1 MNNINK
7 QFLPLFGTPMYIK
20 YKEELKSEKNLN
32 LETQYKFQNLSQL
45 EKTEYIV
52 NGLNYL
58 GNDYKNNLKQDLK
71 TVLLLI
77 QREKLDYFIKTNLNF
92 FNSKFA
98 FFTPIDINGNKY
110 YNYNN
115 LLIGTHTTQPTDS
128 VGAAGKNLFYSN
140 LRINKSFLMFKQLY
154 RKGIKINLAL
164 EDLINSKKLE
174 INNLLATQD
183 FVNNKQNKLNLN
195 NPILNNLG
203 SVELDLNKVDSNSCS
218 ATVPTDTKVG
228 VSSNKFNLI
237 KIEETINQ
245 IIKNN
250 KFDIEKNTFSTRT
263 LPGFVTPRINDYIKS
278 MTMFNMKRKGT
289 ILVYSKT
296 IGYYFNTLNHKVL
309 NNIFNFLTASFRAL
323 HCLISKPVFVVTPD
337 KVEIQLFY
345 YFLDPKKNL
354 KKEKWVLGGS
364 YKRAQVPTLIN
375 TNVESENQEYK
386 DKITS
391 RLVKFHFKLIKMK
404 DKNVIIWRKNFIAR
418 NANKLKI
425 ICDILSKFLKK
436 PVELNLI
443 RLHYPYFDS
452 NILVNLL
459 GIMINKV
466 KLRIIIRKLFANT
479 VIKNL
484 SNVNLNRNNNII
496 PAFLSGINIRV
507 AGRLLTQRVV
517 PRKTVKTVI
526 RGASARSKVNFR
538 DIATYSNKNRRGA
551 FSITV
556 NSGQNY
562 F

>member
-20 YKEELKSEKNLN
+20 FKEELKSEKNLN
-32 LETQYKFQNLSQL
+32 IETQYKFQNFSQL

-58 GNDYKNNLKQDLK
+58 GNEYKQNLKQDLK

-77 QREKLDYFIKTNLNF
+77 QKEKLDYFIKTNLNF

-98 FFTPIDINGNKY
+98 FFTPIDINGKKY
-110 YNYNN
+110 YHYNN
-115 LLIGTHTTQPTDS
+115 LFNGPQ
-128 VGAAGKNLFYSN
+128 GKNLFYSN
-140 LRINKSFLMFKQLY
+140 LRINKSLLMFKQLY
-154 RKGIKINLAL
+154 RKGIMINLAL

-174 INNLLATQD
+174 INKLLTTQEIL
-183 FVNNKQNKLNLN
+183 NKQQNNLASNEEKVKTNLDTKFTNIKGSEEVTSNKL
-195 NPILNNLG
+195 
-203 SVELDLNKVDSNSCS
+203 
-218 ATVPTDTKVG
+218 
-228 VSSNKFNLI
+228 NLI
-237 KIEETINQ
+237 KIEETVNQ

-309 NNIFNFLTASFRAL
+309 NNLFNFLTASFRAL

-375 TNVESENQEYK
+375 TIVEGENKEYK
-386 DKITS
+386 DKIIS
-391 RLVKFHFKLIKMK
+391 RLVKFHFKLIKIK
-404 DKNVIIWRKNFIAR
+404 DKNVIIWRKNFITR

-443 RLHYPYFDS
+443 RLRYAYNDS

-459 GIMINKV
+459 SIMIKRT
-466 KLRIIIRKLFANT
+466 KIRIFLNKLFRRA
-479 VIKNL
+479 VIKNPFKIKF
-484 SNVNLNRNNNII
+484 NLKGPKKVMVI
-496 PAFLSGINIRV
+496 PAFLSGMKIRI

-517 PRKTVKTVI
+517 PRKTVKTTI
-526 RGASARSKVNFR
+526 RGALAAGKVN
-538 DIATYSNKNRRGA
+538 YSEVARLTKKNKRGA
-551 FSITV
+551 FSVTIT
-556 NSGQNY
+556 SGHNY
-562 F
+562 L

>member
-7 QFLPLFGTPMYIK
+7 QILPLFGTPMYLK
-20 YKEELKSEKNLN
+20 YKEELKTEKNLN
-32 LETQYKFQNLSQL
+32 LETQYKFKNFSQI

-71 TVLLLI
+71 RVLLLI
-77 QREKLDYFIKTNLNF
+77 QKENLDYFIKTNLNF
-92 FNSKFA
+92 FNSNFA
-98 FFTPIDINGNKY
+98 FFTPIDINGIKY

-115 LLIGTHTTQPTDS
+115 SLI
-128 VGAAGKNLFYSN
+128 GKNLFYSN
-140 LRINKSFLMFKQLY
+140 LKINKSLLMFKQLY
-154 RKGIKINLAL
+154 RKGIMLNLAFD
-164 EDLINSKKLE
+164 DLINSKKLE
-174 INNLLATQD
+174 INNLLAQARKEGLTNWKEGVVGD
-183 FVNNKQNKLNLN
+183 GVKVKTNLDPN
-195 NPILNNLG
+195 ISSKG
-203 SVELDLNKVDSNSCS
+203 SEQKFSEEDGVQ
-218 ATVPTDTKVG
+218 
-228 VSSNKFNLI
+228 VSSNKINLI

-245 IIKNN
+245 EIKNK
-250 KFDIEKNTFSTRT
+250 KFDIEKNTFSTKT

-296 IGYYFNTLNHKVL
+296 NGYYFNTLNHKVL
-309 NNIFNFLTASFRAL
+309 NNIFNYLTASFRTL

-364 YKRAQVPTLIN
+364 YKRALVPNTLGVN
-375 TNVESENQEYK
+375 TSVEAQNQEYK
-386 DKITS
+386 DKIIS
-391 RLVKFHFKLIKMK
+391 RLVKFHFKLIKIK

-418 NANKLKI
+418 NANKLKL

-443 RLHYPYFDS
+443 RIRYPYNDT

-459 GIMINKV
+459 SILIKRT
-466 KLRIIIRKLFANT
+466 KIRIFLNKLFRRA
-479 VIKNL
+479 VIKNPYKI
-484 SNVNLNRNNNII
+484 NFNLKGPKKVMVL
-496 PAFLSGINIRV
+496 PAFLSGMRIRI

-517 PRKTVKTVI
+517 PRKTVKTTI
-526 RGASARSKVNFR
+526 RGALATGKVN
-538 DIATYSNKNRRGA
+538 YSEVARLTKKNKRGA
-551 FSITV
+551 FSITIT
-556 NSGQNY
+556 SGQNY
-562 F
+562 L

>member
-32 LETQYKFQNLSQL
+32 LETQYKFQNFSQI

-77 QREKLDYFIKTNLNF
+77 QKEKLEYFIKTNLNF
-92 FNSKFA
+92 FNNHFA
-98 FFTPIDINGNKY
+98 FFAPIDINGIKY
-110 YNYNN
+110 YNYNSDN
-115 LLIGTHTTQPTDS
+115 LLT
-128 VGAAGKNLFYSN
+128 GKNLFYSN
-140 LRINKSFLMFKQLY
+140 LRINKSLSIFKQLY
-154 RKGIKINLAL
+154 RKGIIINIAL
-164 EDLINSKKLE
+164 EDLINARKLE
-174 INNLLATQD
+174 INNLLEES
-183 FVNNKQNKLNLN
+183 NNKKNTNPQNI
-195 NPILNNLG
+195 NPLLNNLQSG
-203 SVELDLNKVDSNSCS
+203 LLKNNLESNSTIE
-218 ATVPTDTKVG
+218 ATNKIGKLEGEIDNVR
-228 VSSNKFNLI
+228 SSKLNLI

-245 IIKNN
+245 VIKNN
-250 KFDIEKNTFSTRT
+250 KFDIEKNTFSTKT
-263 LPGFVTPRINDYIKS
+263 LPGFITPRINDYIKS

-296 IGYYFNTLNHKVL
+296 IGYYFNTLNHKL
-309 NNIFNFLTASFRAL
+309 LINIFNFLTASFRTL

-364 YKRAQVPTLIN
+364 YKRAQVPTILN
-375 TNVESENQEYK
+375 TNVENGNPEYK
-386 DKITS
+386 DKIIS
-391 RLVKFHFKLIKMK
+391 RLVKFHFKIIKIK

-418 NANKLKI
+418 NANKLKK
-425 ICDILSKFLKK
+425 ICDILSRFLKK

-443 RLHYPYFDS
+443 RLRYPYNDT

-459 GIMINKV
+459 SIMIKRT
-466 KLRIIIRKLFANT
+466 KIRIFLNKLFRRA
-479 VIKNL
+479 VIKNPFKINFNMKGPKKVMVL
-484 SNVNLNRNNNII
+484 
-496 PAFLSGINIRV
+496 PAFLSGMKIRI

-517 PRKTVKTVI
+517 PRKTVKTTI
-526 RGASARSKVNFR
+526 RGALATGKVN
-538 DIATYSNKNRRGA
+538 YSEMARLTKKNKRGA

-556 NSGQNY
+556 TSGHNY
-562 F
+562 L

>member
-32 LETQYKFQNLSQL
+32 LETQYKFQNFSQI

-77 QREKLDYFIKTNLNF
+77 QKEKLEYFIKTNLNF
-92 FNSKFA
+92 FNNHFA
-98 FFTPIDINGNKY
+98 FFAPIDINGIKY
-110 YNYNN
+110 YSYNSDN
-115 LLIGTHTTQPTDS
+115 LLT
-128 VGAAGKNLFYSN
+128 GKNLFYSN
-140 LRINKSFLMFKQLY
+140 LRINKSLSIFKQLY
-154 RKGIKINLAL
+154 RKGIIINIAL
-164 EDLINSKKLE
+164 EDLINARKLE
-174 INNLLATQD
+174 INNLLEES
-183 FVNNKQNKLNLN
+183 NNKKNTNPQNI
-195 NPILNNLG
+195 NPLLNNLQSG
-203 SVELDLNKVDSNSCS
+203 LLKNNLESNSTIE
-218 ATVPTDTKVG
+218 ATNKIGKLEGEIDNVR
-228 VSSNKFNLI
+228 SSKLNLI

-245 IIKNN
+245 VIKNN

-263 LPGFVTPRINDYIKS
+263 LPGFITPRINDYIKS

-296 IGYYFNTLNHKVL
+296 IGYYFNTLNHKL
-309 NNIFNFLTASFRAL
+309 LINIFNFLTASFRTL

-364 YKRAQVPTLIN
+364 YKRAQVPTILN
-375 TNVESENQEYK
+375 TNVENGNPEYK
-386 DKITS
+386 DKIIS
-391 RLVKFHFKLIKMK
+391 RLVKFHFKIIKIK

-418 NANKLKI
+418 NANKLKK
-425 ICDILSKFLKK
+425 ICDILSRFLKK

-443 RLHYPYFDS
+443 RLRYPYNDT

-459 GIMINKV
+459 SIMIKRT
-466 KLRIIIRKLFANT
+466 KIRIFLNKLFRRA
-479 VIKNL
+479 VIKNPFKINFNMKGPKKVMVL
-484 SNVNLNRNNNII
+484 
-496 PAFLSGINIRV
+496 PAFLSGMKIRI

-517 PRKTVKTVI
+517 PRKTVKTTI
-526 RGASARSKVNFR
+526 RGALATGKVN
-538 DIATYSNKNRRGA
+538 YSEMARLTKKNKRGA

-556 NSGQNY
+556 TSGHNY
-562 F
+562 L

>member
-32 LETQYKFQNLSQL
+32 LETQYKFQNFSQI

-58 GNDYKNNLKQDLK
+58 GNDYKNNLKQDLN

-77 QREKLDYFIKTNLNF
+77 QKEKLDYFIKTNLDF

-98 FFTPIDINGNKY
+98 FFTPIDINGIKY

-115 LLIGTHTTQPTDS
+115 LLSLDAG
-128 VGAAGKNLFYSN
+128 GKNLFYSN
-140 LRINKSFLMFKQLY
+140 LRINKSLLMFKQLY
-154 RKGIKINLAL
+154 RKGIMINLAL

-174 INNLLATQD
+174 INKLLEV
-183 FVNNKQNKLNLN
+183 VNNQQNKLNISNPLLN
-195 NPILNNLG
+195 SLGLEKEMLKTNLETG
-203 SVELDLNKVDSNSCS
+203 ASNINKSEEQIDN
-218 ATVPTDTKVG
+218 
-228 VSSNKFNLI
+228 VSSTKLNLI

-245 IIKNN
+245 VIKNN
-250 KFDIEKNTFSTRT
+250 KFDIEKNTFATRT
-263 LPGFVTPRINDYIKS
+263 LPGFITPRINDYIKS

-296 IGYYFNTLNHKVL
+296 IGYYFNTLNHKL
-309 NNIFNFLTASFRAL
+309 LINIFNFLTASFRTL

-364 YKRAQVPTLIN
+364 YKRAQVPSIVN
-375 TNVESENQEYK
+375 TNVAGENQDYK
-386 DKITS
+386 DKIIS
-391 RLVKFHFKLIKMK
+391 RLVKFHFKLIKIK

-418 NANKLKI
+418 NANKLKK
-425 ICDILSKFLKK
+425 ICDILSRFLKK

-443 RLHYPYFDS
+443 RLRYPYNDT

-459 GIMINKV
+459 SIMIKRT
-466 KLRIIIRKLFANT
+466 KIRIFLNKLFRRA
-479 VIKNL
+479 VIKNPFKI
-484 SNVNLNRNNNII
+484 NFNLKGPKKVMVL
-496 PAFLSGINIRV
+496 PAFLSGMKIRI

-517 PRKTVKTVI
+517 PRKTVKTTI
-526 RGASARSKVNFR
+526 RGALATGKVN
-538 DIATYSNKNRRGA
+538 YSEVARLTKKNKRGA

-556 NSGQNY
+556 TSGHNY
-562 F
+562 L